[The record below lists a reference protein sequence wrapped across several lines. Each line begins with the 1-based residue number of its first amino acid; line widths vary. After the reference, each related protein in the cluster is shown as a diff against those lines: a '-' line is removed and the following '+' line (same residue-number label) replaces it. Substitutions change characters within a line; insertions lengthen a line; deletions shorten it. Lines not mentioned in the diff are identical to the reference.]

1 MGQPNG
7 LSYKSVAVG
16 GVSEVK
22 DEGDGIVT
30 AYVSLTGVEDN
41 VKDVIEPGAY
51 KRTLTKRTPKG
62 VWGHQWLT
70 PTSKTIAADELPPG
84 HADLPK
90 ELSNGEAWPEEAGA
104 LRIKMQFNLGTT
116 RGREAY
122 SDVTFFGPQ
131 QEWSIGYIV
140 PPGASFKDDKG
151 VRHIKDLDL
160 FEYSPV
166 LFGAMSHART
176 ASVKDAQIGQKLL
189 NGISSLEVKSLEEA
203 LELHR
208 KEIDVTAPEDGDGS
222 DFEGDEADDTELD
235 EVEEDEEE
243 DDDAEEEEEDDD
255 EPDDEDEAKN
265 LAFNLAAKLSVK
277 ELRDIY
283 DAIGKVIDVA
293 DAGDDAA
300 FLEYGMKALVEAKA
314 VGYNTITEAVD
325 AIDVQ
330 LDHDD
335 AKSLRGAALLLDD
348 ALSTKNED
356 AAYEAAQDLMDV
368 LEKVMTTTEE
378 DDLSLKAVARTM
390 ADKTADEEEE
400 DEEEEEGGEGG
411 DEETDDWEDEEEDED
426 SEKSKED
433 WRKYKKKSATVNGV
447 EYKSM
452 PFAGREF
459 GMPVGGVDLDTKT
472 RQEVF
477 IGTLPLG
484 ALLALDVVLDGTRG
498 NTGLKAL
505 VAEELDY
512 REYTGE
518 LTDEV
523 KMRMPV
529 TRGGGQNGRGGGR
542 HRQAAEGRT
551 PGPGRNF
558 GETGR
563 VAKPSAKR
571 VKKAVKGVKKA
582 GTSKKTVNR
591 ITGSGRPVGTLRK
604 SDYSADQRQT
614 AARKGNAM
622 SDGSFPI
629 NNETDL
635 KNAIKACGRAKD
647 PDAAKAHI
655 KKRAKAMG
663 KEALIPSEWKTTQI
677 DMTELKSMEQFLHG
691 L

>member
-90 ELSNGEAWPEEAGA
+90 ELSNGEAWPKEAGA

-131 QEWSIGYIV
+131 QEWSIGYVV

-189 NGISSLEVKSLEEA
+189 NGITSLEVKSLEEA

-222 DFEGDEADDTELD
+222 DFEGDEVVDEDAESEDDEEL
-235 EVEEDEEE
+235 EEDEES
-243 DDDAEEEEEDDD
+243 EEDDEEELD
-255 EPDDEDEAKN
+255 EEDEAKS
-265 LAFNLAAKLSVK
+265 LAFSLAAKLSVK

-293 DAGDDAA
+293 GAGNDAA

-348 ALSTKNED
+348 ALSTKNEE

-390 ADKTADEEEE
+390 ADKTATEEDDEEEE
-400 DEEEEEGGEGG
+400 DEEGEG
-411 DEETDDWEDEEEDED
+411 DEETDNWEDEEEDDEGG
-426 SEKSKED
+426 EKSKED
-433 WRKYKKKSATVNGV
+433 WRKYKKKTVTVDGI

-452 PFAGREF
+452 SFAGREF
-459 GMPVGGVDLDTKT
+459 GMPVGGGDLDTKT

-477 IGTLPLG
+477 VGTLPLS
-484 ALLALDVVLDGTRG
+484 ALLALDVVLDGMRG

-529 TRGGGQNGRGGGR
+529 VRGGGQNGRGGGR

-591 ITGSGRPVGTLRK
+591 VTGSGRPVQTLRK
-604 SDYSADQRQT
+604 SDYSASQRET

-622 SDGSFPI
+622 ADGSFPI

-647 PDAAKAHI
+647 ADAAKAHI

-663 KEALIPSEWKTTQI
+663 KEALIPDEWKTTQI
-677 DMTELKSMEQFLHG
+677 DTTELKSMEQFLYG